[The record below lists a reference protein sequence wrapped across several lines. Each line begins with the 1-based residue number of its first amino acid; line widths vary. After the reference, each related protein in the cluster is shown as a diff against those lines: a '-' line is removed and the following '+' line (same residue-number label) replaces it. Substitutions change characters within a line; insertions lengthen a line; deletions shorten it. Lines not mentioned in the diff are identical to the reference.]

1 MELDK
6 MRKVTIIFIYIYN
19 YLFYYIIIF
28 KLDSII
34 VGITNIIINTTQ
46 NRNKKKFQIK
56 INRGIRGYNI

>member
-1 MELDK
+1 